1 MILLTTMVSGSGVHA
16 RPSTSPLM
24 SSLYG
29 GIATGLIAAA
39 SGMLL
44 STNIPALYLIAFLL
58 IGVGPVL
65 GYQIAA
71 GKLGQDWKSLIGGL
85 IGFIL
90 PIISQIIL
98 WPLLVWVFNR
108 GFGFGQLWLGSLLGF
123 ILGIVG
129 FFGIGLMIGQDP
141 AWVGFGWAMLW
152 ALWGGMSAAFMASSA
167 RE

>member
-1 MILLTTMVSGSGVHA
+1 MILLATMVSGSGANA
-16 RPSTSPLM
+16 RSAVNLWM
-24 SSLYG
+24 ASLYG
-29 GIATGLIAAA
+29 GIATALIAAA

-44 STNIPALYLIAFLL
+44 STNMPLLYGIAFLL
-58 IGVGPVL
+58 IGIGPVL

-90 PIISQIIL
+90 PILSQIIL

-108 GFGFGQLWLGSLLGF
+108 NFAFSKLWLGSLVGF

-129 FFGIGLMIGQDP
+129 FFVIGLMIGQDP

-152 ALWGGMSAAFMASSA
+152 GLWGGAVAAFMASGA